1 MVSDIMD
8 KGSAAGVAMTSVVKF
23 IDEDPGAIGS
33 AVANLA
39 ENMLGSDNN
48 QTKASRVSE
57 SDLSEQIYLCVDL
70 STKLSMCR
78 SWYLSM

>member
-1 MVSDIMD
+1 MD

-23 IDEDPGAIGS
+23 IDEDPDAIGS

-57 SDLSEQIYLCVDL
+57 SDPS
-70 STKLSMCR
+70 
-78 SWYLSM
+78 